1 MMTPMSDSPEITP
14 DALPFQPRCLSID
27 LEVGLRSGRIR
38 QLAAL
43 RGDSGE
49 SLRFDGGDLAG
60 ALGRLDALADGC
72 RFVLGHNF
80 IHFDRPHL
88 AAAQPGLRLLA
99 LPVIDTL

>member
-49 SLRFDGGDLAG
+49 SLRFDGGDLA
-60 ALGRLDALADGC
+60 ARSAVSM
-72 RFVLGHNF
+72 RW
-80 IHFDRPHL
+80 PM
-88 AAAQPGLRLLA
+88 AAASCSGTISSTSTGHT
-99 LPVIDTL
+99 LPRPSLGCACWRCR